1 MNTPAQ
7 TVLAGIGD
15 TSGPD
20 GLAVCDAAVW
30 AARRLDAPL
39 ELLHVHEP
47 QPDLAPMADLSGAL
61 GIDAREGLLRDLA
74 RLDAQRHQLTRTH
87 TREMLDHLRERVR
100 NHWPEGGGRV
110 GTDQVHGEL
119 AEQLD
124 ACQPTVRLFVLGRR
138 RQADSTRTRQHLDHH
153 LERAVR
159 ALRQPVLVATG
170 PWREPHR
177 FLIAF
182 DGSETGRRTVERIAA
197 SPLLRGLACHVA
209 IVTTDAAKAERE
221 LAWARQA
228 MAGFTVTT
236 ERLEGEAEA
245 ALLGCVQRHGADLL
259 AIGAYGHSR
268 IRHLI
273 LGSTTSTLLRTSPV
287 PVLVIR

>member
-15 TSGPD
+15 ASGPE

-61 GIDAREGLLRDLA
+61 GMDAREGLLRDLA
-74 RLDAQRHQLTRTH
+74 QLDAQRHRITQAH

-100 NHWPEGGGRV
+100 AHWPEGEGRV
-110 GTDQVHGEL
+110 GTEQAHGEL

-124 ACQPTVRLFVLGRR
+124 ARQPTVRLFVLGRR

-170 PWREPHR
+170 PWHEPRR

-209 IVTTDAAKAERE
+209 IVTGDVAKAERE

-228 MAGFTVTT
+228 LTRFSVTT
-236 ERLEGEAEA
+236 QRLEGEAEA
-245 ALLGCVQRHGADLL
+245 ALVGCVQQQGVDLL
-259 AIGAYGHSR
+259 AMGAYGHSR